1 MGKIVLSGAFMAP
14 TNPNHSN
21 NFLDKKKDKAKE
33 FLDTFSI
40 TLQN

>member
-1 MGKIVLSGAFMAP
+1 MGKIVLSRAFMV
-14 TNPNHSN
+14 TSNPNYST